1 MFEIPNFSGKP
12 FESPFFVHRSES
24 IRMQLPNLPSLLWI
38 AYACLLLP
46 WVAWRSRRVLRLLMA
61 DPSQESRWNSATI
74 WRRNLSQA
82 AMLGL
87 LSWMVG
93 TTFGFSFSWP
103 VKPWHDWLAATLLA
117 LLACLSLRAVLLRWI
132 RSDPERLKLSRWMEP
147 RGGGQR
153 WLRRLAIVV
162 ASVSHEIAYRGVG
175 LAILSYSMGSKPL
188 AILLS
193 VLVYAL
199 LHAAQ
204 GWRSMIA
211 IAGFALIQHGLV
223 SYTGSLFPAILVH
236 AIYNLLVVEFRSLQ
250 THQFDFSRPIGKPEP

>member
-1 MFEIPNFSGKP
+1 
-12 FESPFFVHRSES
+12 
-24 IRMQLPNLPSLLWI
+24 MQFPNLPSLLWI

-46 WVAWRSRRVLRLLMA
+46 WAAWRSRRALRVLISE
-61 DPSQESRWNSATI
+61 PFQESHWNSATI

-93 TTFGFSFSWP
+93 TTFGFSMSWP
-103 VKPWHDWLAATLLA
+103 VKPWQDWLVATLLA

-162 ASVSHEIAYRGVG
+162 GSVSHELAYRGIGVA
-175 LAILSYSMGSKPL
+175 LLSYSLGSKPL

-193 VLVYAL
+193 VLIYAA

-211 IAGFALIQHGLV
+211 IAGFAVIQHGLV
-223 SYTGSLFPAILVH
+223 SYTGSLVPAILVH
-236 AIYNLLVVEFRSLQ
+236 AIYNLLVVEFRNLQ
-250 THQFDFSRPIGKPEP
+250 TSPSAFSKPIDKPETS